1 MGEAAVK
8 KLELSGVSKS
18 FGNNH
23 VLRGVDLSID
33 KGKSLESSSFFT
45 AASPIYFP
53 AKKNCVSR

>member
-18 FGNNH
+18 FVNNH

-33 KGKSLESSSFFT
+33 KGKSLVVIGGSGTGKSVM
-45 AASPIYFP
+45 I
-53 AKKNCVSR
+53 